1 MSHRSPDGLDRLPLW
16 RTFLA
21 VHTSGSLSGAART
34 LGLTQPAVTA
44 QLQAL
49 EGMLGERLFERTA
62 RGVTPTPRADD
73 LAMRLTGPFAA
84 VAEAIG
90 GMRPGEGGP
99 HAPVRIG
106 GAADILAE
114 VVVPGLAALV
124 AGGVRLQVVPGLSG
138 PLVDSL
144 RSGVL
149 DLVVAS
155 ERPRGRSVIATPVTD
170 ETFVLVAAPGLT
182 RAPVGSPDDLD
193 EVPLLA
199 FAHDVP
205 ILRRYW
211 RHVFGVRLER
221 EPALTVPDLRTLR
234 EAAVAGAGAT
244 VLPLHVCREALSSGR
259 LIDLHPTEDPP
270 INTLFLVRRPGALA
284 PHVER
289 VRLAATDAIARA
301 LG

>member
-21 VHTSGSLSGAART
+21 VHASGSLSGAART

-49 EGMLGERLFERTA
+49 EAMLEEQLFERSA

-73 LAMRLTGPFAA
+73 LAMRLAGPFAA

-90 GMRPGEGGP
+90 GARPGDGGP
-99 HAPVRIG
+99 QAPVRVG
-106 GAADILAE
+106 GAADLLAA
-114 VVVPGLAALV
+114 VVVPGLAALIS
-124 AGGVRLQVVPGLSG
+124 GGVRLQVVPGLSG

-144 RSGVL
+144 RAGVL

-155 ERPRGRSVIATPVTD
+155 ERPRGRAVIATPVTD
-170 ETFVLVAAPGLT
+170 ETFVLVAAPGVVRT
-182 RAPVGSPDDLD
+182 PVAAPQDL
-193 EVPLLA
+193 EGTPLLA

-211 RHVFGVRLER
+211 RHVFGARLER

-234 EAAVAGAGAT
+234 EAAIAGAGVTA
-244 VLPLHVCREALSSGR
+244 LPLHLCRDALESGR
-259 LIDLHPTEDPP
+259 LVELHPTDDPP

-289 VRLAATDAIARA
+289 VRRAVSDAIARA
-301 LG
+301 LA